1 MGLRWYS
8 AVTGNVAA
16 SRFQVPRLGV
26 PRVLHVL
33 PSVSS
38 QKHVGRKI
46 GYYKLPI
53 GVNVCVCGG
62 YPAVD
67 WRSVQAVFPPPSS
80 SQLSR
85 GQFQIHHKPNQ
96 DKALTENER
105 TNKK

>member
-1 MGLRWYS
+1 MC
-8 AVTGNVAA
+8 
-16 SRFQVPRLGV
+16 
-26 PRVLHVL
+26 
-33 PSVSS
+33 
-38 QKHVGRKI
+38 
-46 GYYKLPI
+46 
-53 GVNVCVCGG
+53 VCVG

-67 WRSVQAVFPPPSS
+67 WHSVKAVFPPPSS